1 MPPRPSEESKL
12 HDEIAAFTEIEAKQR
27 EGEGYIVNQ
36 MVNYFAFE
44 ARMKDR
50 VVELIKPVM
59 VKQLEEEEGHKRMAF
74 CFNKLSERLTNME
87 ACFEQN

>member
-1 MPPRPSEESKL
+1 LYE
-12 HDEIAAFTEIEAKQR
+12 EIANFTEIESKQR

-50 VVELIKPVM
+50 VLDLIKPVM
-59 VKQLEEEEGHKRMAF
+59 LKQLKDEEQNKRIAF

-87 ACFEQN
+87 ACFE